1 MSYSSFFQVLGKFLS
16 RQHEVA
22 SLFFSL
28 TGSVSYLPLKR
39 QVMKVDAEED
49 VRRSVSLMPAR
60 LRPGGL
66 MTRVGRGGGGCVRV
80 GGWA

>member
-1 MSYSSFFQVLGKFLS
+1 MLGKFLS

-39 QVMKVDAEED
+39 QVMKVDAEEEGK
-49 VRRSVSLMPAR
+49 RSVSLMPAR
-60 LRPGGL
+60 LRPRVL
-66 MTRVGRGGGGCVRV
+66 ITRVGCWGGVCVRV
-80 GGWA
+80 VGWA